1 MPKVS
6 IILTSYNHEKYIAAS
21 IESVLNQTYK
31 DFELLI
37 YDDGSTDNSQ
47 RIIRSFDDP
56 RIKLFLLEKN
66 CGAYSAL
73 QEVLNSVK
81 GKYFALHHSDDV
93 WEITKLEKQVKFL
106 DENPNYEVCFTQVK
120 FLDERG
126 EIFELP
132 ENHPYKNVFNQE
144 NRPREKWL
152 NHLFWKSNCFCN
164 PSLLLRHSQK
174 NFLMNKSLFQTP
186 DYFMWINLCLKK
198 NPYILPE
205 ELTFFRLRRETQNSV
220 SSVSL
225 EKNIRISNELYFIAR
240 AFLPILNDEKFFLKV
255 FPEAEEFLIDGKISV
270 EFAFAKMCFKRELPA
285 FQKLALEILY
295 ELIHNEKKRRLIKKL
310 YGYTETEFIQDTAK
324 FDVFGMR
331 AQLPVLNCRLYV
343 DFGKGF
349 NESDTFTVPTLV
361 RTDGIF
367 VATFNFQTDKKIF
380 QFRFDPDEKAALSV
394 KIMKISVNGEIIK
407 NFGSNAYQV
416 KDGYF
421 NFLTADP
428 FFTIGKEIAA
438 KNICVEIIGD
448 TSNNALA
455 NFEEKISDDISTIQN
470 LETSLQKKDSQI
482 RQLENFLQE
491 KDFHIRQLENAVQEK
506 ISAIQQLENFLQ
518 EKNSAIQQLENFL
531 QEKNSAIQQLENFLQ
546 EKNSN
551 IQQLEN
557 SVQEKISQI
566 QQLENSLQEKVSR
579 IRQVENTVSM
589 QNQDLNSKAQIIN
602 SKNIE
607 ITKLQNLN
615 AEILNSNSWKV
626 TKPLREIGKIL
637 KR

>member
-1 MPKVS
+1 
-6 IILTSYNHEKYIAAS
+6 
-21 IESVLNQTYK
+21 
-31 DFELLI
+31 
-37 YDDGSTDNSQ
+37 
-47 RIIRSFDDP
+47 
-56 RIKLFLLEKN
+56 
-66 CGAYSAL
+66 
-73 QEVLNSVK
+73 
-81 GKYFALHHSDDV
+81 
-93 WEITKLEKQVKFL
+93 
-106 DENPNYEVCFTQVK
+106 
-120 FLDERG
+120 
-126 EIFELP
+126 
-132 ENHPYKNVFNQE
+132 
-144 NRPREKWL
+144 
-152 NHLFWKSNCFCN
+152 
-164 PSLLLRHSQK
+164 
-174 NFLMNKSLFQTP
+174 MNKSLFQTP

-295 ELIHNEKKRRLIKKL
+295 ELLHNEKKRRLIKKL
-310 YGYTETEFIQDTAK
+310 YGYTETEFIQDTAN

-331 AQLPVLNCRLYV
+331 AQLPILNCRLYV

-349 NESDTFTVPTLV
+349 NESDTFTVPTLI

-394 KIMKISVNGEIIK
+394 KIMKISVNDEIIK

-428 FFTIGKEIAA
+428 FFTIGKETSA

-455 NFEEKISDDISTIQN
+455 NFEEKISDNISTIQEKQSKIQQ
-470 LETSLQKKDSQI
+470 LENFLQKKDSQI
-482 RQLENFLQE
+482 QQLENFLQE
-491 KDFHIRQLENAVQEK
+491 KDFHIRQLENSVQEK
-506 ISAIQQLENFLQ
+506 ISAIQQLENFLQEKNSNIQQLENFLQ

-531 QEKNSAIQQLENFLQ
+531 QEKNSAIQQLEN
-546 EKNSN
+546 
-551 IQQLEN
+551 
-557 SVQEKISQI
+557 SVQEKISAI
-566 QQLENSLQEKVSR
+566 QQLENSLQEKVLR
-579 IRQVENTVSM
+579 IQQVENTVSM
-589 QNQDLNSKAQIIN
+589 QNQDLNLKAREIN
-602 SKNIE
+602 SKNVE
-607 ITKLQNLN
+607 IKNLQNLN

-626 TKPLREIGKIL
+626 TRPLREIGKIL